1 MLNLRRLFALLMLGV
16 LLYAAFVLYTG
27 YHAIEQ
33 SLAGFH
39 WRALALTL
47 LLSSTNYGL
56 RFLKWQYYLARLGIR
71 HVPALDSLLVFLSG
85 FVLSIT
91 PGKVGEVFKSAV
103 LARTHDVP
111 LERTAPIVIAER
123 LTDVIGVIVLVVI
136 GSSGFGGGLYW
147 ALVGSAFVVLGLV
160 CILWEPP
167 ARWAL
172 AALER
177 SARAAPL
184 VPRLSQSVA
193 SMRRVASLDALAL
206 PVALSIVGWG
216 LEGVGLHTLL
226 DGFGASIELT
236 FSLFFYATAT
246 LAGAIIPVPGGLG
259 VTEALMQEQLV
270 RVGGVL
276 PGVATASM
284 ILIRLCTLWWAVAV
298 GFGALGCL
306 RLRFPAL
313 GRAAPGAK
321 VIA

>member
-1 MLNLRRLFALLMLGV
+1 MLKLRRLLALTLFGV
-16 LLYAAFVLYTG
+16 LLYAGFVLYTG
-27 YHAIEQ
+27 YTAIEQ
-33 SLAGFH
+33 SLAGFQ
-39 WRALALTL
+39 WSALALTL
-47 LLSSTNYGL
+47 LLSCTNYGL

-71 HVPALDSLLVFLSG
+71 HVPVPDSLLVFLSG

-103 LARTHDVP
+103 LARTHGVP

-147 ALVGSAFVVLGLV
+147 AVIGSLLVALGLS
-160 CILWEPP
+160 CILWEAP
-167 ARWAL
+167 ARWGV
-172 AALER
+172 AALGKVPR
-177 SARAAPL
+177 LAPL
-184 VPRLSQSVA
+184 VPRFDHAVLSL
-193 SMRRVASLDALAL
+193 RRVASLDALAL
-206 PVALSIVGWG
+206 PVVLSIVGWG

-226 DGFGASIELT
+226 HGFGASLALT

-270 RVGGVL
+270 RIGGVA

-298 GFGALGCL
+298 GFAALGCL

-313 GRAAPGAK
+313 GRAAPAK
-321 VIA
+321 AAA